1 VVWSCPIRAQSIKQL
16 NPPQK
21 DLGVQFCCGLY
32 AVRLRLLTVRK
43 LAPATT
49 AISEPSASH

>member
-1 VVWSCPIRAQSIKQL
+1 MWSCPIRAQWIKQS
-16 NPPQK
+16 NPQNN
-21 DLGVQFCCGLY
+21 LGVQLSFELY